1 MKRIIGMMV
10 VLGLAFNA
18 DAQSSKSNKKNSIH
32 KTKRQTESVAE
43 QQLSDAKTKE
53 ATMGRTIGSGAL
65 PAEAIIVY
73 DSTTSSE
80 YHYNPY
86 RKFTPGESVPEDPA
100 PGFENVD
107 KERKRLPRTD
117 ELYEPRK

>member
-1 MKRIIGMMV
+1 MKGIIGMMV

-18 DAQSSKSNKKNSIH
+18 EAQSSKSKKKNSTH
-32 KTKRQTESVAE
+32 KTKAQTQSVAE
-43 QQLSDAKTKE
+43 QQLSDNKANE
-53 ATMGRTIGSGAL
+53 ATIGRTIGSGAL
-65 PAEAIIVY
+65 PTEPIIVY

-86 RKFTPGESVPEDPA
+86 RKFTPAEAVPEDPA

-107 KERKRLPRTD
+107 KERNRLPRTD
-117 ELYEPRK
+117 ELREPRK